1 MDAPTGRMA
10 RSLTQREDWTRDL
23 GGCLTARWRNDP
35 SPPFLL
41 AQPVVNDL
49 LTLPLAQRLDGFLAD
64 GELRVETLHS
74 GSIRLKVYGVER
86 TLVDCFRHCRRL
98 GMAPVLEALKDAI
111 NQRRLNVNELWRQA
125 QAQRMQR
132 VMTPELEALL

>member
-10 RSLTQREDWTRDL
+10 RSLTQREDCTRDS

-35 SPPFLL
+35 SPPILL

-98 GMAPVLEALKDAI
+98 GMAPVLELSPI
-111 NQRRLNVNELWRQA
+111 HI
-125 QAQRMQR
+125 
-132 VMTPELEALL
+132 